1 MIVMETLRSRTLVLI
16 GLLGMG
22 AGFAWIVGDRH
33 PGPRTAASQPATV
46 NLAASGRPRSGK
58 AALVRLERDMEF
70 SRRHES
76 LTQLLA
82 TSSLDPKIR
91 AEIER
96 ELWRLTMLQ
105 AAEHE
110 AESAL
115 AAQGWTEAT
124 VTVIGDRA
132 TVVVHGQTLTE
143 LEAAGIGR
151 LVAEATGLPEAN
163 TRIIEQF

>member
-1 MIVMETLRSRTLVLI
+1 MIVLETLRSRTLVVI
-16 GLLGMG
+16 GLLCMG
-22 AGFAWIVGDRH
+22 AGFAWTVGYRH
-33 PGPRTAASQPATV
+33 PEPRTAASLPASASP
-46 NLAASGRPRSGK
+46 AASSRAQGGK

-76 LTQLLA
+76 LNRLLA
-82 TSSLDPKIR
+82 SDRLDGKIR

-96 ELWRLTMLQ
+96 ELWRLTMAQ

-110 AESAL
+110 VESAL
-115 AAQGWTEAT
+115 AAQGWTEAS

-151 LVAEATGLPEAN
+151 LVAEATGVPEAN